1 MRRKLSIELDYPQV
15 SNGVELRFNNALEY
29 RDKWG
34 SVAEFFHFR
43 SYDVSTKE
51 IHLDRWGGDNGDGKG
66 VAVGGGHGDVVQ
78 EDQFVHF
85 IPLHGERLLHVTYD
99 PCLYHVL
106 FRPTPQLGKEITY
119 YSNLFRL
126 DTENVLGIHFRTGDS
141 TAFGVANSDVRA
153 AGSSL
158 EQGYNRML
166 QCAAKLATKLNIIP
180 MIDSSSSRSSIEKL
194 HFYLAT
200 DNQHVKDMAM
210 KEEKYVIHLT
220 SDKPSAYLRADGD
233 RSAFLELYL
242 LSKTKGLIINQI
254 PKNYVGPATRGLSTF
269 AQLAMNI
276 GFMSDEDTLP
286 CSLD

>member
-1 MRRKLSIELDYPQV
+1 
-15 SNGVELRFNNALEY
+15 VELRFGKALEY

-34 SVAEFFHFR
+34 SVAELFHFR

-51 IHLDRWGGDNGDGKG
+51 IHLDRWGGGDGDGDGDENG
-66 VAVGGGHGDVVQ
+66 VAAVGGGGDVVL

-85 IPLHGERLLHVTYD
+85 IPLHGERIIPTYD

-106 FRPTPQLGKEITY
+106 FRPTPKLATEITY
-119 YSNLFRL
+119 YSNIFRL
-126 DTENVLGIHFRTGDS
+126 NTENVLGIHFRTGDS

-166 QCAAKLATKLNIIP
+166 ECAVTLATKLNIIP
-180 MIDSSSSRSSIEKL
+180 MIDSSSSSSIEKL

-200 DNQHVKDMAM
+200 DNQHVKDRAM

-220 SDKPSAYLRADGD
+220 SDKPSAYLKADGD

-242 LSKTKGLIINQI
+242 LSKTRGLVINQL
-254 PKNYVGPATRGLSTF
+254 PKDYVGPGTRLSTF
-269 AQLAMNI
+269 AELARNI
-276 GFMSDEDTLP
+276 GFMSDEEIMP
-286 CSLD
+286 CNLD